1 MEYFPVLIEK
11 VKEMPMAHNEFFL
24 QCGLLLRLE
33 FIPLLDGLQWSQNT
47 SEMWKDGENVFE
59 VGMAAFGSRTI
70 WGDDF
75 TQAITIKLNNIIS
88 DKNAHIKV
96 LQIKSTKRSKLYLL
110 PVATSG
116 WLELQAAEGVAVA
129 SENWHF

>member
-1 MEYFPVLIEK
+1 MVPKYLWD
-11 VKEMPMAHNEFFL
+11 VKRWGK
-24 QCGLLLRLE
+24 C
-33 FIPLLDGLQWSQNT
+33 
-47 SEMWKDGENVFE
+47 VE

-75 TQAITIKLNNIIS
+75 TQAITIKLNIIS

-96 LQIKSTKRSKLYLL
+96 LQIKSPKRSKLYLL

>member
-1 MEYFPVLIEK
+1 MSFSSNVVSCCAWNLFHYW
-11 VKEMPMAHNEFFL
+11 MACN
-24 QCGLLLRLE
+24 GPK
-33 FIPLLDGLQWSQNT
+33 IPLRCEKMGK
-47 SEMWKDGENVFE
+47 MFE

-116 WLELQAAEGVAVA
+116 
-129 SENWHF
+129 